1 MEDTAKITESEE
13 SISPMPPQAPPGGMP
28 PGMPPG
34 MDPMAMMSAMM
45 GGMGGC
51 GGMPG
56 MAGPPAA
63 PENNIEMTIDID
75 LKDIFNG
82 TTKELE
88 IERKVI
94 CEEPEVVEESDETDS
109 DKTEDEEPEEK
120 NKFIIKSKK
129 IKVEIKK
136 GHCDDTITI
145 KGAGHQLT
153 ENEIG
158 DLIVT
163 INVNEHEYYD
173 RDGSDLVMKKD
184 ISLNDA
190 LCGFTFK
197 INDINDN
204 ELIVKTD
211 QIIDIDPL
219 GLVGKGLPDLDEP
232 DKYGDIVILFDIIFP
247 ETLTSETKLELRKLL
262 PDSESLDET
271 GENVLTLEDVDYD
284 SESETESEEAGG
296 AARDAPPG
304 CAAQ

>member
-1 MEDTAKITESEE
+1 MEDTAKIIDSKEST
-13 SISPMPPQAPPGGMP
+13 SPMPPQGLTEGMP

-45 GGMGGC
+45 GGMGGGG

-56 MAGPPAA
+56 MGGPPAA
-63 PENNIEMTIDID
+63 VENNIEMTIDID

-136 GHCDDTITI
+136 GHCEDTITI
-145 KGAGHQLT
+145 KGAGHQLS

-158 DLIVT
+158 DLIIT

-219 GLVGKGLPDLDEP
+219 GLVGKGLPDLEEP

-262 PDSESLDET
+262 PDSVSLDET

-284 SESETESEEAGG
+284 SESESEEEAGG
-296 AARDAPPG
+296 AAGDAPPG

>member
-1 MEDTAKITESEE
+1 MEDTDKITETEE
-13 SISPMPPQAPPGGMP
+13 STSPMPPQGLTGGMP

-45 GGMGGC
+45 GGMGGG

-56 MAGPPAA
+56 MGGMPVQAQ
-63 PENNIEMTIDID
+63 NNIEMTIDID

-94 CEEPEVVEESDETDS
+94 CEEPEVVEESDET
-109 DKTEDEEPEEK
+109 EEEEEPEEK
-120 NKFIIKSKK
+120 NKYIIKSKK

-145 KGAGHQLT
+145 KGAGHQLS

-158 DLIVT
+158 DLIITV
-163 INVNEHEYYD
+163 NVNEHEYYD

-190 LCGFTFK
+190 LCGITFK

-204 ELIVKTD
+204 ELIVKTA

-219 GLVGKGLPDLDEP
+219 GLVGKGLPDLEEP

-284 SESETESEEAGG
+284 SESESEEEMGG

-304 CAAQ
+304 CAPQ

>member
-1 MEDTAKITESEE
+1 MEDTDKITETEE
-13 SISPMPPQAPPGGMP
+13 STSPIPSQGMP

-45 GGMGGC
+45 GGMGGG

-120 NKFIIKSKK
+120 NKYIIKSKK

-136 GHCDDTITI
+136 GHCEDTITI
-145 KGAGHQLT
+145 KGSGHQLS

-219 GLVGKGLPDLDEP
+219 GLVGKGLPDLEEP

-262 PDSESLDET
+262 PDSVSLDET

-284 SESETESEEAGG
+284 SESESEEETGG
-296 AARDAPPG
+296 ASGDAPPG

>member
-1 MEDTAKITESEE
+1 MEDTAKIIDSKEST
-13 SISPMPPQAPPGGMP
+13 SPMPPQGLTEGMP

-45 GGMGGC
+45 GGMGGGG

-56 MAGPPAA
+56 MGGPPAA
-63 PENNIEMTIDID
+63 VENNIEMTIDID

-94 CEEPEVVEESDETDS
+94 CDEPEVVEESDETDS

-136 GHCDDTITI
+136 GHCEDTITI
-145 KGAGHQLT
+145 KGVGHQLS

-158 DLIVT
+158 DLIIT

-219 GLVGKGLPDLDEP
+219 GLVGKGLPDLEEP

-262 PDSESLDET
+262 PDSVSLDET

-284 SESETESEEAGG
+284 SESESEEEAGG
-296 AARDAPPG
+296 AAGDAPPG